1 MNPQKAQTE
10 HLPCKETQIPNRKA
24 QKAVKSIAKRQPSA
38 LADKKMGSEMDRPR
52 TGIFARCFDWPSLVH
67 NSSLKNGVLL

>member
-24 QKAVKSIAKRQPSA
+24 QKSLKSNPQSGNRAPSGQENGQRN
-38 LADKKMGSEMDRPR
+38 GSAAPVFLLDASI
-52 TGIFARCFDWPSLVH
+52 GPSLVH